1 MPRLKTNVQEL
12 TVPEA
17 EDKVLELKKELF
29 NLRFRNAMRQLDN
42 PLQIRFLRKDLARL
56 KTALAEHQQG
66 IRSLATGEMGTTDAK
81 TTAVGKTK
89 KASRAAGKKKE

>member
-12 TVPEA
+12 TVPEV
-17 EDKVLELKKELF
+17 EEKVEELKKELF

-56 KTALAEHQQG
+56 KTALAEHRQG
-66 IRSLATGEMGTTDAK
+66 IRFLATGEAVTPEAK
-81 TTAVGKTK
+81 
-89 KASRAAGKKKE
+89 AAIRLTQYARGGG